1 MGIFPY
7 VLKLLQSSARELR
20 PLLVFIWA
28 KILAVD
34 SVSSPCPSGAQGH
47 LHVPRATLLA
57 EPRRPARWRWVPRAG
72 GVPRARCQGPAP
84 LSLPRW
90 PRTSCPAHLPAPSA
104 AGPSSRPEGA
114 SAPLCRPAVSLPSRT
129 HVAAA
134 PHPARCFLPAPPPTA
149 PGPRGSSVSAGAL
162 PSCPGR
168 GDGHAGAQASPVRL
182 GPAARAVTSPP
193 RLPSLRLPASP
204 SSSLWGPRPPSPLQR
219 SRAVL
224 KAVGD
229 ADVSRLCPRQG
240 HGPVGTEPCAARPD
254 VAHPTAGGAA
264 SALGVNV
271 GGGSP
276 GRGASTEAIR
286 VAASAGVEAADTRG
300 GPFGAQVLPSGFGP
314 PSFA

>member
-129 HVAAA
+129 HVAAV
-134 PHPARCFLPAPPPTA
+134 PHPARCFLPAPHRARPTGLLCLCWCFA
-149 PGPRGSSVSAGAL
+149 VLPWPWGWSRGGPGFPCEARPCGTG
-162 PSCPGR
+162 
-168 GDGHAGAQASPVRL
+168 GHFSPATAQPASPCQPLLVPV
-182 GPAARAVTSPP
+182 GPAAPV
-193 RLPSLRLPASP
+193 
-204 SSSLWGPRPPSPLQR
+204 SSAEVEG
-219 SRAVL
+219 
-224 KAVGD
+224 
-229 ADVSRLCPRQG
+229 
-240 HGPVGTEPCAARPD
+240 CAEGCR
-254 VAHPTAGGAA
+254 
-264 SALGVNV
+264 
-271 GGGSP
+271 
-276 GRGASTEAIR
+276 
-286 VAASAGVEAADTRG
+286 
-300 GPFGAQVLPSGFGP
+300 
-314 PSFA
+314 

>member
-90 PRTSCPAHLPAPSA
+90 PRTSCPAHLPHQVLPALPPGRKGPALPSA
-104 AGPSSRPEGA
+104 APR
-114 SAPLCRPAVSLPSRT
+114 SACPAAHTSLPPRT
-129 HVAAA
+129 LHAASS
-134 PHPARCFLPAPPPTA
+134 PPPTA

-204 SSSLWGPRPPSPLQR
+204 SSSLRGPRPPSPLQR

-264 SALGVNV
+264 SVLGVNV

-286 VAASAGVEAADTRG
+286 VAASAGVEAADTRR